1 MLDPEKTLLQAYDE
15 FADAIFRHCW
25 FRVSDREKAKEL
37 TQETFLKAWQTLL
50 SGEKIKKM
58 KSYLY
63 RIENNLIIDHYR
75 KKKSLSLDELQEDGF
90 DPGVDETEELE
101 NFIAGKE
108 AMELLDNLPESY
120 RQVIVMRYVDDRSV
134 TEIADVIGV
143 TPNVI
148 SVRLNRALKKL
159 RSLYNHESR

>member
-50 SGEKIKKM
+50 SGEEVKKM

-63 RIENNLIIDHYR
+63 RIANNLIIDHYR

-108 AMELLDNLPESY
+108 AMELLDNISEPY
-120 RQVIVMRYVDDRSV
+120 RQVIVMRYVDDQSV

-143 TPNVI
+143 TPNVV